1 MHASHFVSFTYLL
14 LKTTV
19 SNLIFLL
26 QLLINEGYDVS
37 VADREHQT
45 PVDWADAMGQHS
57 CMNYLLMVELCY
69 KLSRNVL
76 LLTHQVEMYDIKLV
90 AKACL
95 MIIESLQIAATE

>member
-69 KLSRNVL
+69 KTVQKCPFAHSPSRNV
-76 LLTHQVEMYDIKLV
+76 
-90 AKACL
+90 
-95 MIIESLQIAATE
+95 